1 MPGYHVLSGSCRVRG
16 FRFQGRG
23 AEGSYE
29 RLFLAERVGLDRTY
43 EPWFWFFDLY
53 VSVRVL
59 LYMVVSNVHMS
70 MRTIHVAKQKVVWKS
85 DPCVLEPVPSY
96 PAGMPQRSHG
106 GRGTPHCLDVLA
118 AQPRC
123 VTLVPQHSSNL

>member
-1 MPGYHVLSGSCRVRG
+1 MSYLEVAACED
-16 FRFQGRG
+16 FMRFQGRG

-59 LYMVVSNVHMS
+59 LYMVVINVHMS

-96 PAGMPQRSHG
+96 PAGRSATTVAWREG
-106 GRGTPHCLDVLA
+106 YP
-118 AQPRC
+118 
-123 VTLVPQHSSNL
+123 TLP